1 VDITSLEQKAI
12 DFARRGDFGADARQ
26 TNQELTQL
34 APTNQGAWTRLAR
47 CCIELGLLDDANAA
61 LEKVLEMNP
70 QNTIARS
77 LLQEAIR
84 REVRLAPPEPEV
96 KRARAT
102 KASPKPKKAAAA
114 TARAGFGR
122 AQFAAL
128 GQLAPASALESLGPV
143 VEALLMA
150 VNDRAFAAKVV
161 EARNRAG
168 QSGTRLFRRNSF
180 YAGGE
185 GHLYAFH
192 HGGRWEPQINV
203 GFFAAPQWGRASIRA
218 GIGFNLTRSGADRD
232 ADAGQERIAA
242 YYEQFQQHVAGDW
255 KQLLT
260 DWMSAHAGFIQ
271 YADRQPAT
279 DLMPA
284 DAVAWLANNHNAV
297 EQGWVFVGAWLFADR
312 PGDAEI
318 IEDPAKLLDWMEAT
332 FTDLLPLWTSLYRES
347 NR

>member
-1 VDITSLEQKAI
+1 MDINSLEQKAI
-12 DFARRGDFGADARQ
+12 DYARRGDFGADARQ
-26 TNQELTQL
+26 TNEELTQL

-61 LEKVLEMNP
+61 LERVLELNP

-77 LLQEAIR
+77 LLQESIR
-84 REVRLAPPEPEV
+84 REVRLAPPEPEP
-96 KRARAT
+96 KRTRASKT
-102 KASPKPKKAAAA
+102 KGSKAKASGG
-114 TARAGFGR
+114 ARAGFGR

-128 GQLAPASALESLGPV
+128 GQLAPASALDSLGPV

-150 VNDRAFAAKVV
+150 VNDRPFAAKVV

-168 QSGTRLFRRNSF
+168 QSGTKLFRRNSF

-203 GFFAAPQWGRASIRA
+203 GFFAAPQWGRSAIRA

-242 YYEQFQQHVAGDW
+242 YYEQFQQHVASDW

-260 DWMSAHAGFIQ
+260 DWMAANAGFLQ

-279 DLMPA
+279 DMLPA
-284 DAVAWLANNHNAV
+284 DAVEWLVQNRNAM

-312 PGDAEI
+312 ADDAETM
-318 IEDPAKLLDWMEAT
+318 EDPARLVDWMEKT
-332 FTDLLPLWTSLYRES
+332 LTDLLPLWTSLYRES

>member
-1 VDITSLEQKAI
+1 VDINSLEQKAI
-12 DFARRGDFGADARQ
+12 DYARRGDFGADARQ
-26 TNQELTQL
+26 TNEELTQL

-61 LEKVLEMNP
+61 LERVLELNP

-77 LLQEAIR
+77 LLQESIR
-84 REVRLAPPEPEV
+84 REVRLAPPEPEP
-96 KRARAT
+96 KRTRASKT
-102 KASPKPKKAAAA
+102 KSRKAKAGGG
-114 TARAGFGR
+114 ARAGFGR

-128 GQLAPASALESLGPV
+128 GQLAPASALDSLGPV

-150 VNDRAFAAKVV
+150 VNDRPFAAKVV

-168 QSGTRLFRRNSF
+168 QSGTKLFRRNSF

-203 GFFAAPQWGRASIRA
+203 GFFAAPQWGRSAMRA

-242 YYEQFQQHVAGDW
+242 YYEQFQQHVANDW

-260 DWMSAHAGFIQ
+260 DWMAANAGFLQ

-279 DLMPA
+279 DMLPA
-284 DAVAWLANNHNAV
+284 DAVEWLVQNRNAM

-312 PGDAEI
+312 ADDAETM
-318 IEDPAKLLDWMEAT
+318 EDPARLVDWMEKT

>member
-1 VDITSLEQKAI
+1 MDINSLEQKAI
-12 DFARRGDFGADARQ
+12 DYARRGDFGADARQ
-26 TNQELTQL
+26 TNEELTQL

-47 CCIELGLLDDANAA
+47 CCLELGRLDDANAA
-61 LEKVLEMNP
+61 LERVLELNP

-77 LLQEAIR
+77 LLQESIR
-84 REVRLAPPEPEV
+84 REVRLAPPEPEPRRT
-96 KRARAT
+96 RASKT
-102 KASPKPKKAAAA
+102 KSGKAK
-114 TARAGFGR
+114 TGGARAGFGR

-128 GQLAPASALESLGPV
+128 GQLAPASALDSLGPV

-150 VNDRAFAAKVV
+150 VNDRPFAAKVV

-168 QSGTRLFRRNSF
+168 QSGTKLFRRNSF

-203 GFFAAPQWGRASIRA
+203 GFFAAPQWGRSAIRA

-242 YYEQFQQHVAGDW
+242 YYEQFQQHVASDW

-260 DWMSAHAGFIQ
+260 DWMAANAGFLQ

-279 DLMPA
+279 DLLPA
-284 DAVAWLANNHNAV
+284 DAVEWLVQNRNV
-297 EQGWVFVGAWLFADR
+297 MEQGWVFVGAWLFADR
-312 PGDAEI
+312 ADDAETM
-318 IEDPAKLLDWMEAT
+318 EDPARLVDWMEKT